1 MILRH
6 VRKEAEPRF
15 TISESSPD
23 GTHRSNHSVA
33 RCKSSLAEHTCNKQ
47 KKNVSIQ
54 DGPNGTIGCPQVEH
68 HNRRKPYFN
77 PVVGPPPPFERT
89 PQQLLFPVPG
99 SETSGSETDS
109 DTSPNEE
116 PALPLWTH
124 AACNCR
130 PHLRLFLCIAGKP
143 PVYETVLFDFFLE
156 MEESDTCYRCR
167 TSADTGLCLSNRCWR
182 SADMPW
188 VIESL
193 LEKRGHRPLFI
204 EPRLEK
210 RGHRPPF
217 IKPLLEKRGHALG
230 HRIAA
235 GEARTSAP
243 IHRTAA
249 GEARTPASIHQTAAG
264 EAWTQASVH

>member
-1 MILRH
+1 MVLILRH

-68 HNRRKPYFN
+68 HNRRKPYLN
-77 PVVGPPPPFERT
+77 PVVGPPPPFGRT
-89 PQQLLFPVPG
+89 PQQLLFPVLG

-156 MEESDTCYRCR
+156 MEESDTCCYRCR
-167 TSADTGLCLSNRCWR
+167 RSTDTGLRLSNRCWTSADTGLGSSNRCWRSADTGLYLSNRCWR
-182 SADMPW
+182 SADTGPYSSNRGW
-188 VIESL
+188 RSADTGLYSSNRCWRSADTGLCSL
-193 LEKRGHRPLFI
+193 NRCC
-204 EPRLEK
+204 
-210 RGHRPPF
+210 
-217 IKPLLEKRGHALG
+217 
-230 HRIAA
+230 
-235 GEARTSAP
+235 
-243 IHRTAA
+243 
-249 GEARTPASIHQTAAG
+249 
-264 EAWTQASVH
+264 